1 MPTILQYDFMVRAL
15 IGGLLVGGLAPVLGT
30 FLVLRRFSLLADTLA
45 HVALLGIAVGFVA
58 NVAPGVTT
66 FVAVTVVAVV
76 MEMLRTRGRLP
87 GDAVLAVA
95 LYTSLAGAVVVI
107 SRARGFNVD
116 LLDYLFGSILTITPL
131 DLWLI
136 AGLAVL
142 VVVGVTAF
150 FPELSLTSFDDALAR
165 VSGIRVDRVNIGLAV
180 LAAATITL
188 AMRIMGVL
196 LVGALIVLP
205 VLAGQAVTNKLR
217 VAFIVGSLV
226 GSASAVTGLVLAFY
240 WDLPGGGTI
249 VLVSVAM
256 VAVSMG
262 WRKLRL
268 RRG

>member
-1 MPTILQYDFMVRAL
+1 MPSVLQYDFMVRAL
-15 IGGLLVGGLAPVLGT
+15 LGALVVGGVAPVLGT

-45 HVALLGIAVGFVA
+45 HVALLGVAVGFAA
-58 NVAPGVTT
+58 NIAPGITT
-66 FVAVTVVAVV
+66 FLAVTVVAVV
-76 MEMLRTRGRLP
+76 MEVLRTRGRLP

-116 LLDYLFGSILTITPL
+116 LLDYLFGSVLTITPL

-142 VVVGVTAF
+142 VAVSVTAF
-150 FPELSLTSFDDALAR
+150 FPELALTSFDDALAR
-165 VSGIRVDRVNIGLAV
+165 VSGIKVDVVNIGLAV

-205 VLAGQAVTNKLR
+205 VLAGQAVTNNLR
-217 VAFIVGSLV
+217 IAFIVGSLV
-226 GSASAVTGLVLAFY
+226 GSGSAVAGLVLAFY
-240 WDLPGGGTI
+240 WDLPGGGTV
-249 VLVSVAM
+249 VLVCVTVVA
-256 VAVSMG
+256 AAMG
-262 WRKLRL
+262 WQAIRRRK
-268 RRG
+268 

>member
-1 MPTILQYDFMVRAL
+1 MPTVLQYDFMVRAL
-15 IGGLLVGGLAPVLGT
+15 LGGLLVGGLAPVLGT

-45 HVALLGIAVGFVA
+45 HVALLGVAVGFTV
-58 NVAPGVTT
+58 NIAPGITT
-66 FVAVTVVAVV
+66 FLAVTAVAVA

-150 FPELSLTSFDDALAR
+150 FSELSLASFDDSLAR
-165 VSGIRVDRVNIGLAV
+165 VSGIRVDWVNIGLAV

-205 VLAGQAVTNKLR
+205 VLAGQAVTNNLR

-226 GSASAVTGLVLAFY
+226 GSTSAVTGLVVAFY

-249 VLVSVAM
+249 VLVC
-256 VAVSMG
+256 VAVVAAAMG
-262 WRKLRL
+262 EQRL
-268 RRG
+268 RAR